1 MKYGITVIMS
11 SYNQS
16 EFIEKAINSV
26 LKQRV
31 NCYFQLIITD
41 DCSIDDSLNIIHKY
55 KKQNTELIQI
65 LISKSNCGYLS
76 NILKAVQLLETEY
89 FCLLD
94 ADDYWID
101 NLFLQKA
108 VDFLEAH
115 KDFTIYSSNCMML
128 YENKTEKP
136 FIESNVKEAVFNFND
151 LLKNNAIITQTAGT
165 VFRNAVYNKGI
176 PKIIKEAINTPSE
189 PSFRDDTSRYIMHLC
204 KGNAFF
210 KNEITAVYRIHH
222 NGIWA
227 KASTFQKLLRS
238 CVQFYDLGCYFN
250 HKFDS
255 YFIITSVYYAKQCLK
270 ELEKLIDSKQ
280 IQSTI
285 TIEELILLF
294 TTVKKTEDCNYV
306 ECQSIPKASQ
316 KQILPL
322 KKILKFMLPY
332 GFVRLIQKIRRQ

>member
-55 KKQNTELIQI
+55 KKQNSEFIQI
-65 LISKSNCGYLS
+65 LTSKSNCGYLS
-76 NILKAVQLLETEY
+76 NILKAMQLLETEY

-108 VDFLEAH
+108 VDFLDAH

-128 YENKTEKP
+128 YEDKAEKP
-136 FIESNVKEAVFNFND
+136 FIENTIKEAVFNFND
-151 LLKNNAIITQTAGT
+151 LLKNKAIVTQTAGT

-189 PSFRDDTSRYIMHLC
+189 PSFRDDTSRYIMHLY

-255 YFIITSVYYAKQCLK
+255 YFIITSVYYAKECF
-270 ELEKLIDSKQ
+270 
-280 IQSTI
+280 
-285 TIEELILLF
+285 EELKKAVDKSEFTQTIMQSDVEQLF
-294 TTVKKTEDCNYV
+294 SIIIEDEKYFNKTVKGNDKFYIKKTLTVRKVIKC
-306 ECQSIPKASQ
+306 
-316 KQILPL
+316 L
-322 KKILKFMLPY
+322 LPY
-332 GFVRLIQKIRRQ
+332 GFVRLIQKIRR